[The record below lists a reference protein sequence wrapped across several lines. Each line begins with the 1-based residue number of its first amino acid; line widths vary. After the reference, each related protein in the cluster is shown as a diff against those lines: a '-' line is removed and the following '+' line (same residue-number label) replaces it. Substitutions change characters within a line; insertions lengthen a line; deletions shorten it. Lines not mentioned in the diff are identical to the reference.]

1 MSKID
6 RQEIALAIA
15 KELQDT
21 ITPPRISDRRGI
33 AVIECSLGK
42 IEVTDD
48 GVAVTTKRGV
58 SAGWTHRDACSP
70 EHSAMRCNLLLRAP
84 HDSE

>member
-6 RQEIALAIA
+6 RQEIALTIV
-15 KELQDT
+15 KELRDT
-21 ITPPRISDRRGI
+21 LPSLRISDHTG
-33 AVIECSLGK
+33 VTTIECSLGK

-58 SAGWTHRDACSP
+58 SAGWTHRDSCSP
-70 EHSAMRCNLLLRAP
+70 KHSAMRCILLLR
-84 HDSE
+84 SVS

>member
-1 MSKID
+1 MSKND
-6 RQEIALAIA
+6 RQEIALTIA

-21 ITPPRISDRRGI
+21 ITAPRISDHAGI
-33 AVIECSLGK
+33 TTIECSPGK

-58 SAGWTHRDACSP
+58 SAGWTHRDSCSP
-70 EHSAMRCNLLLRAP
+70 EHSAMRCNLLLR
-84 HDSE
+84 SIS

>member
-15 KELQDT
+15 RELQNT
-21 ITPPRISDRRGI
+21 ITSSRISDRMGVT
-33 AVIECSLGK
+33 VIDSPSGN

-48 GVAVTTKRGV
+48 GVVVTTKRGV
-58 SAGWTHRDACSP
+58 SAGWTHEESHSP
-70 EHSAMRCNLLLRAP
+70 EHSAMRCNLLLRSA
-84 HDSE
+84 S

>member
-6 RQEIALAIA
+6 RREIALAIV
-15 KELQDT
+15 KELRDM
-21 ITPPRISDRRGI
+21 IPSPRISDRAGVT
-33 AVIECSLGK
+33 VIDSPSGK

-58 SAGWTHRDACSP
+58 SAGWVHKDSCSP
-70 EHSAMRCNLLLRAP
+70 EHSAMRCSLLLR
-84 HDSE
+84 SVS

>member
-15 KELQDT
+15 GELQDMLLS
-21 ITPPRISDRRGI
+21 PRISDRAGVTI
-33 AVIECSLGK
+33 IESLPGK

-48 GVAVTTKRGV
+48 GVVVTTKRGV
-58 SAGWTHRDACSP
+58 SAGWTHEESRDP
-70 EHSAMRCNLLLRAP
+70 KHSAMRCNLLLR
-84 HDSE
+84 SVS

>member
-1 MSKID
+1 MSRID
-6 RQEIALAIA
+6 RQEIVLAIA

-21 ITPPRISDRRGI
+21 ITLLRISDRAGVT
-33 AVIECSLGK
+33 VIDSQLGK

-58 SAGWTHRDACSP
+58 SAGWTHDDSCSP
-70 EHSAMRCNLLLRAP
+70 EHSAMRCNLLLR
-84 HDSE
+84 SVS

>member
-15 KELQDT
+15 KELRDT
-21 ITPPRISDRRGI
+21 ITSLRISDRTGVT
-33 AVIECSLGK
+33 VIDSPSGK

-48 GVAVTTKRGV
+48 GVVVTTKRGV
-58 SAGWTHRDACSP
+58 SAGWTHEESCSP
-70 EHSAMRCNLLLRAP
+70 EHSAMRCNLLLR
-84 HDSE
+84 SVS

>member
-21 ITPPRISDRRGI
+21 IPSPRISDQAG
-33 AVIECSLGK
+33 VTVVDSSSGK

-48 GVAVTTKRGV
+48 GVVVTTKRGV
-58 SAGWTHRDACSP
+58 SAGWTHKESCSTG
-70 EHSAMRCNLLLRAP
+70 HSAMRCNLLLR
-84 HDSE
+84 SVS